1 MSDRRTVGGIWSVV
15 WCGAFVY
22 ALVNLWP
29 VVFPF
34 LLGLAL
40 AYLLEPLV
48 DGFVA
53 LGWRR
58 TRIVALLYMCFAVA
72 VAVLVWVVVP
82 LFVKQV
88 NGIVQDFPEY
98 LRQANALIDN
108 FNTSMGARIH
118 WLTGHTL
125 QTKLLPYH
133 LDQFLMSLAAS
144 LPMRLLGVAHLGLW
158 VVIIPFVSFYG
169 LSEGPR
175 WINTLFNVTPSA
187 YVESLLGLLAEV
199 NASLGG
205 YIRGQL
211 LDALCVGAV
220 STLGLWMLGVKQF
233 ILIGVIT
240 GVFNPVP
247 FLAPLVGASLA
258 LFLGHAHGLPAST
271 LVGIV
276 LLFLLVRLL
285 DDFIFTPFIVGHSV
299 QLHPA
304 MMLFSVLA
312 GFEWGGLLGLLFAIP
327 VAAVVKVALS
337 IALHQRQK
345 NILTSINS
353 VIS

>member
-15 WCGAFVY
+15 WCGVFIYAFVH
-22 ALVNLWP
+22 LWP

-58 TRIVALLYMCFAVA
+58 DRIVAVLYMCFLTAV
-72 VAVLVWVVVP
+72 VMLVWVVVP
-82 LFVKQV
+82 LFIKQA
-88 NGIVQDFPEY
+88 NGMVQDFPEY

-108 FNTSMGARIH
+108 FNAVAGARIH

-125 QTKLLPYH
+125 TTELLPYH
-133 LDQFLMSLAAS
+133 VDQFLMGMVAS
-144 LPMRLLGVAHLGLW
+144 LPTRLLGVAHLGLW

-169 LSEGPR
+169 LLEGPR
-175 WINTLFNVTPSA
+175 WINTLFNVTPSS

-199 NASLGG
+199 NSTLGG
-205 YIRGQL
+205 YIRGQF

-220 STLGLWMLGVKQF
+220 STLGLWILGVKQF
-233 ILIGVIT
+233 VLIGVIT
-240 GVFNPVP
+240 GVLNPIP

-258 LFLGHAHGLPAST
+258 LFLGHAQGLPAST
-271 LVGIV
+271 LVGI
-276 LLFLLVRLL
+276 LFLFLLIRLL
-285 DDFIFTPFIVGHSV
+285 DDFIFIPFIVGHSV

-304 MMLFSVLA
+304 MMLFAVLA

-345 NILTSINS
+345 NIFTSINS
-353 VIS
+353 VMS